1 MLNETEPAG
10 DLPLVPTVPT
20 NISVLVE
27 DKLPLKDQPRESD
40 KN

>member
-10 DLPLVPTVPT
+10 DLPLVPT